1 MLEHSEYIELKD
13 EIKKELTAQLSAEF
27 VHKDDCN
34 RIVKGEDDKIDQIMM
49 KFTENNTKLNILIGI
64 LVTIAVPVVGVCVSY
79 LFGG

>member
-13 EIKKELTAQLSAEF
+13 EIKKELRTEF
-27 VHKDDCN
+27 SNQFVAKDDCN
-34 RIVKGEDDKIDQIMM
+34 RIVKGEDDKIDQIML